1 MQIDTNKPSHT
12 GKGTRTPSRKAVTF
26 LVVTAFLNAM
36 GIGILGPVSP
46 FIVQRYTGNPNT
58 LATVVGWLVSSYAI
72 CQFVAAPALGKLSDR
87 FGRRPLLLI
96 CLLGSAIGY
105 LLFGLGG
112 SLWVLFLGRI
122 IDGLTGGN
130 MSILLAYIGDIS
142 EPQERGKYFGLFGA
156 ASGIGFILGP
166 AIGGSAS
173 LLSYQAPI
181 YIATGLTIANILWGY
196 FYLPESLDKE
206 YRVAQ
211 TNLAELNPLKQLYNV
226 FAIAQVRWLLVV
238 VFLFCFPFA
247 VYQTLTAVLI
257 KESLGWNAANIGL
270 IFLVLGVMDILM
282 QGILAGR
289 LLPIFGEVKLTI
301 GGLFCEMLAYI
312 LIGSIALVPSP
323 VLLWSGI
330 VCFGLGSG
338 LLEPALFGL
347 VSQAVGQQ
355 QQGTVQ
361 GAGLSLQA
369 LASILGPLWGGLL
382 YAQFGHASPYW
393 SAALFVILAIL
404 VTFLALPSLRT
415 SQQMPPSHD

>member
-1 MQIDTNKPSHT
+1 VQIDTNKPSHT
-12 GKGTRTPSRKAVTF
+12 GKGIRTPSRKAITF

-36 GIGILGPVSP
+36 GIGILGPVLP
-46 FIVQRYTGNPNT
+46 FIVQHYTGNPNT

-72 CQFVAAPALGKLSDR
+72 CQFVVAPALGMLSDR

-105 LLFGLGG
+105 LLFGVGG
-112 SLWVLFLGRI
+112 ALWILFLGRI

-130 MSILLAYIGDIS
+130 MSILFAYIGDIS

-166 AIGGSAS
+166 VIGGSAS

-181 YIATGLTIANILWGY
+181 YIAAGFTIANMLLGY
-196 FYLPESLDKE
+196 FYLPESLSKGD
-206 YRVAQ
+206 RLAQ

-226 FAIAQVRWLLVV
+226 FVLPQIRWLLVA
-238 VFLFCFPFA
+238 FFFFCFPFA
-247 VYQTLTAVLI
+247 VYQAMTAVLI
-257 KESLGWNAANIGL
+257 KESLGWNATNIGM

-282 QGILAGR
+282 QGVLAGR

-312 LIGSIALVPSP
+312 LIGSIALIPSP
-323 VLLWSGI
+323 VLLWIGI
-330 VCFGLGSG
+330 ACFGFGSG

-347 VSQAVGQQ
+347 VSRAAGPQ
-355 QQGTVQ
+355 QQGAVQ
-361 GAGLSLQA
+361 SGGQSLQA

-382 YAQFGHASPYW
+382 YTQLGHASPYW
-393 SAALFVILAIL
+393 SAAIFVALAIL

-415 SQQMPPSHD
+415 SPQKPQFRD

>member
-1 MQIDTNKPSHT
+1 
-12 GKGTRTPSRKAVTF
+12 
-26 LVVTAFLNAM
+26 
-36 GIGILGPVSP
+36 
-46 FIVQRYTGNPNT
+46 
-58 LATVVGWLVSSYAI
+58 
-72 CQFVAAPALGKLSDR
+72 
-87 FGRRPLLLI
+87 LLI

-130 MSILLAYIGDIS
+130 MSILFAYIGDIS

-196 FYLPESLDKE
+196 FYLPESLGKE

-226 FAIAQVRWLLVV
+226 FAIPQVRWLLVA

-247 VYQTLTAVLI
+247 VYQALTAVLI

-289 LLPIFGEVKLTI
+289 LLPIFGEVKLTM

-312 LIGSIALVPSP
+312 LIGSIALIPSP
-323 VLLWSGI
+323 VLLWIGI
-330 VCFGLGSG
+330 VCFGFGSG

-347 VSQAVGQQ
+347 LSRAAGPQ
-355 QQGTVQ
+355 QQGAVQ
-361 GAGLSLQA
+361 GGGQSLQA

-382 YAQFGHASPYW
+382 YAQLGHASPYW
-393 SAALFVILAIL
+393 SAAIFVALAIL

-415 SQQMPPSHD
+415 SPQKPLFGD

>member
-12 GKGTRTPSRKAVTF
+12 GKGTRTPSRKAITF
-26 LVVTAFLNAM
+26 LMVTAFLNAM
-36 GIGILGPVSP
+36 GIGILGPVLP

-58 LATVVGWLVSSYAI
+58 LATVIGWLVSSYAI

-96 CLLGSAIGY
+96 CLLGSASGY

-196 FYLPESLDKE
+196 FYLPESLSKE
-206 YRVAQ
+206 YRVAR
-211 TNLAELNPLKQLYNV
+211 THLAELNPLKQLYNV
-226 FAIAQVRWLLVV
+226 FAIPQVRWLLVV

-323 VLLWSGI
+323 VLLWIGI
-330 VCFGLGSG
+330 VCFGFGSG

-347 VSQAVGQQ
+347 VSQAVGPQ
-355 QQGTVQ
+355 QQGAVQ
-361 GAGLSLQA
+361 GAGQSLQA

-393 SAALFVILAIL
+393 SAAVFVALAIL